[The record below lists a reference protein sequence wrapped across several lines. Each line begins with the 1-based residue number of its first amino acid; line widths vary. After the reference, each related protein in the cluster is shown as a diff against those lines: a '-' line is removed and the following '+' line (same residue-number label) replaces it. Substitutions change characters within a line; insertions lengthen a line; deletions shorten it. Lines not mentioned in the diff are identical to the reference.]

1 MSSSGTNPAAG
12 QRPARTDET
21 VSVYVNDLRR
31 RHAAFQRDQTAELKH
46 MSHDALSRMVSEHI
60 VVGQKSGFE
69 SHLQGI
75 LTAVE
80 RDRLHSDAEF
90 TQAWQ
95 IFVDLCWIKK
105 QLARAGMILAAIVV
119 LMLVV
124 LAVLW
129 AIPKVAQGPLPQT
142 GPH

>member
-1 MSSSGTNPAAG
+1 MAASAG
-12 QRPARTDET
+12 GPLWYRG
-21 VSVYVNDLRR
+21 L
-31 RHAAFQRDQTAELKH
+31 AEAPEDSLGAGVQA
-46 MSHDALSRMVSEHI
+46 MLGRLQAQHI

-75 LTAVE
+75 LTAAE
-80 RDRLHSDAEF
+80 RDRLHSDADF